1 MKKQLQQ
8 LIQQSIKSAFG
19 IDFDVEKIK
28 VDYPP
33 EGMGDFSTN
42 VALILA
48 KEVGKNP
55 MEVAEELTLSL
66 RGSEATAAIPSN
78 AENTGLLRYARNDK
92 DIFEK
97 IEVALPGFLNF
108 WLAPEV
114 LENLVREV
122 NKKGSEYGNLEKKN
136 EKVMVEY
143 SQPNTHKE
151 FHIGHL
157 RNVFIGSALV
167 NVLRKAGS
175 EVIAANYIGDT
186 GTHIAKCL
194 WGLVTFHPGEDFSK
208 IGNKTEFLGKV
219 YSEAVQ
225 KIESDEKY
233 KDEFKL
239 VQKKLEDGD
248 QEIVKLWKETRQ
260 WSLDEF
266 DVIYKELGI
275 SFDHIFYE
283 SEEEIAGKKML
294 PDLLEK
300 NIAKKSQGAVI
311 ADLESEGL
319 GVLVLERSDG
329 SVLYGLKDIPLAM
342 EKFEKYK
349 IDSSIIVA
357 DVRQK
362 LYFQQLFKI
371 LEQMGFKKPMEHV
384 GYEFVALKGGEG
396 MSSRKG
402 NVIPARYLISEVA
415 REVKRK
421 FRETDISAEI
431 GLGAIKFFMLKYSSG
446 TKIDFDITESVKLEG
461 TTGPYVQYAHARIA
475 SILQKMN
482 GDSAPDKNCDLSLLV
497 HEKERQL
504 KIILLK
510 FPDLIEEISR
520 NFEVHHLSK
529 YAADLADK
537 FHSFY
542 ADCRVIDETNQ
553 ELTAARLELVKSVQ
567 IVLAE
572 VLRLMGI
579 SAPDKM

>member
-1 MKKQLQQ
+1 MKSQIQQ
-8 LIQQSIKSAFG
+8 LIKDAIKSAFG
-19 IDFDVEKIK
+19 IDFEVGKIK

-42 VALILA
+42 VALLLA
-48 KEVGKNP
+48 KEVGKSP
-55 MEVAEELTLSL
+55 MEVAEELKTKISN
-66 RGSEATAAIPSN
+66 RGSTSTMEVEPPS
-78 AENTGLLRYARNDK
+78 LVFK
-92 DIFEK
+92 K
-97 IEVALPGFLNF
+97 IEVAKPGFLNLY
-108 WLAPEV
+108 LAEKYLQKV
-114 LENLVREV
+114 IAEINE
-122 NKKGSEYGNLEKKN
+122 KGSDFGSLEKKN
-136 EKVMVEY
+136 EKVMIEY

-167 NVLRKAGS
+167 NVLRKAGN

-208 IGNKTEFLGKV
+208 IENKTEFLGKV

-225 KIESDEKY
+225 KIETDEKY

-239 VQKKLEDGD
+239 VQKRLEEGD
-248 QEIVKLWKETRQ
+248 EEIVKLWKETRQ
-260 WSLDEF
+260 WSIDEF
-266 DVIYKELGI
+266 DVIYKELGV
-275 SFDHIFYE
+275 SFDKIFYE
-283 SEEEIAGKKML
+283 SEEEIAGKRML

-300 NIAKKSQGAVI
+300 NIARKSQGAVI
-311 ADLESEGL
+311 ADLENEGL

-371 LEQMGFKKPMEHV
+371 LEQMGFKKKMAHV

-402 NVIPARYLISEVA
+402 NVIPARYLIAEVA

-421 FRETDISAEI
+421 FPETDISAEI
-431 GLGAIKFFMLKYSSG
+431 GMGAVKFFMLKYSSG
-446 TKIDFDITESVKLEG
+446 TKIDFDINESVKIEG

-475 SILQKMN
+475 SILQKAEGLASTSDVGSVPTSDVEMH
-482 GDSAPDKNCDLSLLV
+482 A
-497 HEKERQL
+497 KERAL
-504 KIILLK
+504 IFELLK

-529 YAADLADK
+529 YATDLADK

-542 ADCRVIDETNQ
+542 NDCKVIDEENLEQ
-553 ELTAARLELVKSVQ
+553 TATRLELVKAVQ

-579 SAPDKM
+579 SAPHKM